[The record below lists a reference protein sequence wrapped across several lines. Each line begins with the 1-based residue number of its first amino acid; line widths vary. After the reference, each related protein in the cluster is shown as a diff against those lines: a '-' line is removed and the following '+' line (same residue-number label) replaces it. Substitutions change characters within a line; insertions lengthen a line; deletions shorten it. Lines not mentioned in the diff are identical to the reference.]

1 MNTRQYHYLSTIA
14 EYGSLSGAARA
25 LQLSPST
32 LSKFLA
38 ELERTLGATLFL
50 RRGHRLYPTEV
61 GQVVIEHAQN
71 ILYEQ
76 NRMLLTMKN
85 ITGCQ
90 LTRIRLATSPNR
102 GATIYS
108 KIYKP
113 FFPPLAGHCAGACR
127 ALRC

>member
-50 RRGHRLYPTEV
+50 RRGHRLSHR
-61 GQVVIEHAQN
+61 GRA
-71 ILYEQ
+71 
-76 NRMLLTMKN
+76 
-85 ITGCQ
+85 GCH
-90 LTRIRLATSPNR
+90 R
-102 GATIYS
+102 
-108 KIYKP
+108 
-113 FFPPLAGHCAGACR
+113 ACTKYTV
-127 ALRC
+127 